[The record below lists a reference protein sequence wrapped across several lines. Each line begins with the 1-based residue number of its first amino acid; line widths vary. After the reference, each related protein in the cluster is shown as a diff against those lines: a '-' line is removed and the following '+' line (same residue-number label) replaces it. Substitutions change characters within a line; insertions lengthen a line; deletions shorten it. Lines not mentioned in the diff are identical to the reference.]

1 MTPPMNRGEG
11 SGSVWDLLARVTS
24 TPWAVIPD
32 KTRGLHSMGGAAQV
46 TNTNQA
52 AQMCAAGL
60 ASSLC
65 EFP

>member
-1 MTPPMNRGEG
+1 MTPSMNRGEG
-11 SGSVWDLLARVTS
+11 SRNAWDLLARATS
-24 TPWAVIPD
+24 ALGVIPN
-32 KTRGLHSMGGAAQV
+32 KTRESHSVGGAAQV

-65 EFP
+65 DFP

>member
-1 MTPPMNRGEG
+1 MTPSMNRGEG
-11 SGSVWDLLARVTS
+11 SRNAWDLLARVTS
-24 TPWAVIPD
+24 PPWVVIPE
-32 KTRGLHSMGGAAQV
+32 KTRESHSVGGAAQV

-52 AQMCAAGL
+52 AQMCSAGL

>member
-1 MTPPMNRGEG
+1 MPPSMNRGEG
-11 SGSVWDLLARVTS
+11 SRNVWDVLARVSS
-24 TPWAVIPD
+24 TPWAVIPE
-32 KTRGLHSMGGAAQV
+32 KTRGSHSVGGAAQV